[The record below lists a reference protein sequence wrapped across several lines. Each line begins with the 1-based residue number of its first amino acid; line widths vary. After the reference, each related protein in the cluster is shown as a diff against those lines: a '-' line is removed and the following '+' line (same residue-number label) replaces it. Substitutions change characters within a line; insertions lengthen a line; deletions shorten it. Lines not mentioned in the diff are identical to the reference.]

1 MKVVILSDYDAVSE
15 YACQRLVSRM
25 EQTPKRPFV
34 LGLPTG
40 GTPVGMYR
48 KIVEKRIDFSN
59 IVTFNMD
66 EYIGLS
72 KDNANSFYHFM
83 DENLYSKVN
92 LSAANINIP
101 DGTAADIERECA
113 EYEKKIAEAG
123 GIDLFFGGVGSN
135 GHIAFNE
142 PGSSFA
148 SQTRGIDLTAKTIR
162 DNSRFFDNPDD
173 VPKRAITVGIA
184 TILSAKEL
192 VFLATGENKA
202 KAVKTAVEGE
212 ISEEC
217 PVTALRK
224 HGNAT
229 LVIDRAAAALLQK

>member
-1 MKVVILSDYDAVSE
+1 MKIVILPDYDAVSE
-15 YACQRLVSRM
+15 YACARLIAKMGETVR
-25 EQTPKRPFV
+25 RPFV

-48 KIVEKRIDFSN
+48 KIAEKHIDFSN
-59 IVTFNMD
+59 IITFNMD

-72 KDNANSFYHFM
+72 KDNVNSFYHFM

-92 LSAANINIP
+92 LDPSHINIP

-113 EYEKKIAEAG
+113 EYEKKITAAG

-142 PGSSFA
+142 PGSSF
-148 SQTRGIDLTAKTIR
+148 SSRTRVIELTEKTIR
-162 DNSRFFDNPDD
+162 DNSRFFADPSE
-173 VPKRAITVGIA
+173 VPKKAISVGIA
-184 TILSAKEL
+184 TILSAREL

-202 KAVKTAVEGE
+202 RAVKTAVEGE
-212 ISEEC
+212 ISEKC

-229 LVIDRAAAALLQK
+229 LVVDGKAAALLNR